1 MSDEVKTPDELR
13 ELYAELRLC
22 VESMEKDLEK
32 NLEKSNSAAGR
43 RVRASL
49 RDLKG
54 RAASLIREMVALDKS
69 RKA

>member
-1 MSDEVKTPDELR
+1 MSEVKTPDELR

-32 NLEKSNSAAGR
+32 NLEKGNSAAGR

-54 RAASLIREMVALDKS
+54 RAANLIREMVTLDKS
-69 RKA
+69 RKG

>member
-1 MSDEVKTPDELR
+1 MSDVKTPDELR

-22 VESMEKDLEK
+22 VEFMEKDLEK
-32 NLEKSNSAAGR
+32 NLEKGNSAAGR

-54 RAASLIREMVALDKS
+54 RAAKLIRELVALDKT

>member
-1 MSDEVKTPDELR
+1 MSDVKTPDELR

-32 NLEKSNSAAGR
+32 NLEKGNSAAGR

-49 RDLKG
+49 RDLKA
-54 RAASLIREMVALDKS
+54 RAAGLIREMVALDKS

>member
-1 MSDEVKTPDELR
+1 MSDVKTPDELR
-13 ELYAELRLC
+13 ELWAELRLC

-32 NLEKSNSAAGR
+32 NLVKGNAAAGR

-54 RAASLIREMVALDKS
+54 KASELIREMVALDKA
-69 RKA
+69 RKG

>member
-1 MSDEVKTPDELR
+1 MSDVKTPDELR

-22 VESMEKDLEK
+22 VESLEKDLEK
-32 NLEKSNSAAGR
+32 NLEKGNSAAGR
-43 RVRASL
+43 RVRAGL

-54 RAASLIREMVALDKS
+54 RAASLIREMVTLDKS

>member
-1 MSDEVKTPDELR
+1 MSDVKTPDELR

-22 VESMEKDLEK
+22 VESMEKDLER
-32 NLEKSNSAAGR
+32 NLEKNNSAAGR

-54 RAASLIREMVALDKS
+54 RAASFIREMVALEKS
-69 RKA
+69 RKE

>member
-1 MSDEVKTPDELR
+1 MSDDVKTPDELR

-32 NLEKSNSAAGR
+32 NLEKGNSAAGR

-54 RAASLIREMVALDKS
+54 RAATLIRELVALDKS